1 MQVNIRQH
9 ERIAQIK
16 KLSRYLYLI
25 LTGIQYVLWVLCP
38 LALFSLWAGTE
49 GVIHLDR
56 PINVANLSILQRCLM
71 TVIVAGVL
79 LLLLNVIH
87 HLRQLILYFANGDI
101 FHKRAV
107 DHARKALQ
115 TALIIYGLYVLSSLA
130 MWTYINI
137 THQSF
142 HVSFNG
148 KFVFGLIIFCLM
160 YILLWALEIGRDLNE
175 ESELTI

>member
-1 MQVNIRQH
+1 MQVNIRHH

-71 TVIVAGVL
+71 TLIVSGVL
-79 LLLLNVIH
+79 LLLLNVIR

-115 TALIIYGLYVLSSLA
+115 TALIIYGFYVLSSLA

-142 HVSFNG
+142 HMSFNG

>member
-1 MQVNIRQH
+1 MNIHHH

-16 KLSRYLYLI
+16 KLSRYLYLT
-25 LTGIQYVLWVLCP
+25 LTGIQYVLWVLWP
-38 LALFSLWAGTE
+38 LALFSLWIGTQL
-49 GVIHLDR
+49 VIHLGK
-56 PINVANLSILQRCLM
+56 PISVGDLSLLQRCLM
-71 TVIVAGVL
+71 TVIVSGVL

-101 FHKRAV
+101 FHKRAI
-107 DHARKALQ
+107 DHARKALRN
-115 TALIIYGLYVLSSLA
+115 ALIIYGFYVLSSLA
-130 MWTYINI
+130 MWSYIYI

-148 KFVFGLIIFCLM
+148 KFAFGLIIFCLM
-160 YILLWALEIGRDLNE
+160 YVLLWALEIGHDLNE